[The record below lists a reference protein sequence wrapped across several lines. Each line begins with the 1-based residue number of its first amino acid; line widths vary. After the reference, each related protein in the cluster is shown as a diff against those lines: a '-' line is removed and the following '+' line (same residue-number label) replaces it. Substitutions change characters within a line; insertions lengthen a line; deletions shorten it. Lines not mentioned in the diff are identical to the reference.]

1 MWLKI
6 HEAIAIGLVLAV
18 FAVPVRGEHA
28 AVAEVTE
35 RAGEPPGSDVELT
48 EDHSDVGEGVEEDP
62 TDVGGTVVEPD
73 RSESGQDDAPP
84 GLPGDEGD
92 LDERSLADEL
102 AGIRDPWGADADSG
116 SIALDELAGNG
127 QYTSDD
133 DEAVVINVS
142 ADGRVDIAPEGGR
155 ALALEFDDVSGALD
169 AVDSGGILAYGMQG
183 DASLVPQV
191 EDHVFRALFA
201 VEHALSPAEYAFH
214 VTGEGGEVLAP
225 QSDGSIIVLDAH
237 GEESAYIGAPWAR
250 TAQNAE
256 VPTAFRVEGTSITQ
270 VVDLEGLPDSAFPVI
285 ADPVVYVNSVTRKV
299 INVKNHGRV
308 AKWKRVGSCQALKKA
323 PACSV
328 RAEFQDERSVQV
340 ALGISRGSVTAS
352 LGFTA
357 TSKKKYG
364 ATCKS
369 RQGPS
374 KAQMY
379 QAAKKKTYRIQKTVK
394 RGVPGIPGHRMKT
407 TITKSGTLVAYSAG
421 NDWTCAVS

>member
-1 MWLKI
+1 MRT

-18 FAVPVRGEHA
+18 FAVPALGERA
-28 AVAEVTE
+28 AVAEVSE
-35 RAGEPPGSDVELT
+35 RAGEPPGSGVELT
-48 EDHSDVGEGVEEDP
+48 EDHSDAGEGVEEDP
-62 TDVGGTVVEPD
+62 TDVGGTVVDPD
-73 RSESGQDDAPP
+73 RSEFGQKDARPA
-84 GLPGDEGD
+84 LPGDEGA

-102 AGIRDPWGADADSG
+102 AGIRDPWGAETDSG
-116 SIALDELAGNG
+116 SIGLDEVAGSG
-127 QYTSDD
+127 QFASD
-133 DEAVVINVS
+133 EEQAVAFDVS
-142 ADGRVDIAPEGGR
+142 ATGRVEIAPEGGR
-155 ALALEFDDVSGALD
+155 TLALEFDGVSSALD
-169 AVDSGGILAYGMQG
+169 EVDSGGILAYGMQG

-191 EDHVFRALFA
+191 DDHVFRALFA
-201 VEHALSPAEYAFH
+201 VEHAQSPAEYAFH

-225 QSDGSIIVLDAH
+225 QSDGSIIVLDTD

-256 VPTAFRVEGTSITQ
+256 VPTAYRVEGTSITQ

-285 ADPVVYVNSVTRKV
+285 ADPAVYVNSVTRKV

-308 AKWKRVGSCQALKKA
+308 AKWKRVGSCQALRKA

-328 RAEFQDERSVQV
+328 KAEFQDERSVQV
-340 ALGISRGSVTAS
+340 ALGISRGSVTGS

-357 TSKKKYG
+357 ASKKKYG

-369 RQGPS
+369 RPGPS